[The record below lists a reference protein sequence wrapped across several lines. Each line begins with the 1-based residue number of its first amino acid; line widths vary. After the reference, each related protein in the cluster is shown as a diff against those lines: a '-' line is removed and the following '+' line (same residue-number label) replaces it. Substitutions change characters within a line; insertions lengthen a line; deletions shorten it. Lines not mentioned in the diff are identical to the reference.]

1 MFSPCLIV
9 GCLVVLEVEV
19 EVEVTKVAVGV
30 EVLNVVVTIRRFRIL
45 GGEFSSLNINCLVVL
60 EVEVEVA
67 DVSVGVEVTE
77 VSVGSKG
84 MASIRSV
91 LRFCNTLVHCLL
103 ALEDLCNL
111 LLNINSNERTNKE

>member
-1 MFSPCLIV
+1 
-9 GCLVVLEVEV
+9 
-19 EVEVTKVAVGV
+19 VTKVAVGV
-30 EVLNVVVTIRRFRIL
+30 EVLDVVVMIRRFRIL

-60 EVEVEVA
+60 EVEVA

>member
-1 MFSPCLIV
+1 
-9 GCLVVLEVEV
+9 
-19 EVEVTKVAVGV
+19 VTKVAVGV
-30 EVLNVVVTIRRFRIL
+30 EVLDVVVMIRRFRIL

-60 EVEVEVA
+60 EVEVEVEVA
-67 DVSVGVEVTE
+67 NVSVGVEVTE